1 MSNEALCKNLLAATY
16 AVEVYEN
23 QEDLNSLQNYSAGS
37 AVCINENGDLL
48 TAAHVILGNSNRM
61 HTAKL
66 TGQEIIIARTQ
77 NTPWGRYAVS
87 LCGISIEMKNVFRNP
102 LYLDLAYLKPFTSV
116 SKRQYFPVKFGPSSL
131 GEKILMA
138 GFPKEADSP
147 FGFHRHL
154 DLSNPAYSKPEHQTP
169 RKLKDMKCRLLI
181 KSGII
186 GVSDDASF
194 NIMNSSDPFLAT
206 CYYVDNAMHDG
217 ASGGPVI
224 NLQGELVATITMRAL
239 TTVSHLELED
249 PNIDIPSGATIAI
262 SSYSI
267 LNYIK
272 KNKFLNA

>member
-1 MSNEALCKNLLAATY
+1 MNNENLCKTLLAATY

-23 QEDLNSLQNYSAGS
+23 QEELKSLQNYSAGS

-61 HTAKL
+61 YSAKL
-66 TGQEIIIARTQ
+66 TGQEIVIARTQ
-77 NTPWGRYAVS
+77 NTAWERYVVS
-87 LCGISIEMKNVFRNP
+87 LCGISIEMKNVFRTP
-102 LYLDLAYLKPFTSV
+102 LYLDLAYLKPLSAV
-116 SKRQYFPVKFGPSSL
+116 SKRQYVPVKPDPSPL
-131 GEKILMA
+131 GSRVLLA

-154 DLSNPAYSKPEHQTP
+154 DFSNPAYSKPEHQTP

-194 NIMNSSDPFLAT
+194 NVMNSSEKFLAT
-206 CYYVDNAMHDG
+206 CYYVDNGMHDG

-224 NLQGELVATITMRAL
+224 NHQGELVATITMRAL
-239 TTVSHLELED
+239 TTVSHLELKE
-249 PNIDIPSGATIAI
+249 PNIDIPSGSTIAI

-267 LNYIK
+267 LNYLEK
-272 KNKFLNA
+272 WANF